1 MTNTLLDRS
10 GSPPF
15 TWLLCLCY
23 VCFILNHTVC
33 GTHHDIPMTR
43 LTGSTHDISPL
54 LCFLWW
60 EEVYYKIDDN
70 QFPSKSCEAKG
81 HFVGIS
87 EHVGHAMTF
96 KILTTDKKKVIHRS
110 GVGTAL
116 DPTIPN
122 L

>member
-1 MTNTLLDRS
+1 
-10 GSPPF
+10 
-15 TWLLCLCY
+15 
-23 VCFILNHTVC
+23 
-33 GTHHDIPMTR
+33 MTR